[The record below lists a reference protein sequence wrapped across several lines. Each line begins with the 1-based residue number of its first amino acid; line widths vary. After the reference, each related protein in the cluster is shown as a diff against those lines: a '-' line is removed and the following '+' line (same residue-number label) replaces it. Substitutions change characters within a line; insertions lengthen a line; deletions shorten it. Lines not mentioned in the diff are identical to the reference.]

1 MPVDD
6 AMRIHATQDEIG
18 CRVIVHNLKSRP
30 ALNRLAGTIVSLD
43 HKPGGCRCGVRV
55 DGQGEPLS
63 LSRSNLMRERTP
75 PWDNCRHGGP
85 PLDPAMAAEF
95 IMAASQLTAPTLGHV
110 ALLEPHV
117 RKYAPPA
124 VLFASMGVDAYIE
137 EDSAI
142 CRGFAV
148 LASTLDGVHS
158 MGADGFFASVAS
170 RVAGH
175 PASPAVAKLEA
186 RLAKCTSASGLF
198 EVLGEFV
205 SCHWAEALGDEW
217 SCLQIAAHRGIGLKQ
232 SDIDPQPSPVD
243 AVF

>member
-1 MPVDD
+1 MPDD

-124 VLFASMGVDAYIE
+124 VLFASYYSRFSSLSPPSLPTTHRHAGDDYSDISDA
-137 EDSAI
+137 
-142 CRGFAV
+142 
-148 LASTLDGVHS
+148 
-158 MGADGFFASVAS
+158 
-170 RVAGH
+170 
-175 PASPAVAKLEA
+175 
-186 RLAKCTSASGLF
+186 
-198 EVLGEFV
+198 EFV
-205 SCHWAEALGDEW
+205 ALMD
-217 SCLQIAAHRGIGLKQ
+217 AHNRIVALMSGTTTHVHMLMLAHL
-232 SDIDPQPSPVD
+232 SM
-243 AVF
+243 